1 MNSKKPKGSSQGVSN
16 KKSIADFDIAN
27 LMAIDDML
35 ANPDAEDLETQ
46 ERKRYAQDTTY
57 RKLLAKWVM
66 WVVSIWLG
74 VVLLIIILT
83 GLKLMAFTPTVLVTL
98 LATTTINVL
107 GLAFIVLRGL
117 FLGREK
123 FRRRKNS

>member
-1 MNSKKPKGSSQGVSN
+1 MKN
-16 KKSIADFDIAN
+16 KKVESSGPTIPDFKSIDDFDIN
-27 LMAIDDML
+27 DFMVDDFSS

-57 RKLLAKWVM
+57 RKFLAKWVM
-66 WVVSIWLG
+66 YVVSIWLG
-74 VVLLIIILT
+74 IVITIVVLTGFRFLT
-83 GLKLMAFTPTVLVTL
+83 YTSTVLVTL

-117 FLGREK
+117 FLGRGHYK
-123 FRRRKNS
+123 RRKN

>member
-1 MNSKKPKGSSQGVSN
+1 MKN
-16 KKSIADFDIAN
+16 KKVEGNKEIPNFQSIDEFDISN
-27 LMAIDDML
+27 FMVDDFSS

-66 WVVSIWLG
+66 WVVSVWLG
-74 VVLLIIILT
+74 IVITIVVLTGIRVLT
-83 GLKLMAFTPTVLVTL
+83 YTPTVLVTL

-117 FLGREK
+117 FLGHGRFK
-123 FRRRKNS
+123 RRRN

>member
-1 MNSKKPKGSSQGVSN
+1 MKN
-16 KKSIADFDIAN
+16 KKVEGNKEIPNFQSIDEFDISN
-27 LMAIDDML
+27 FMVDDFSS
-35 ANPDAEDLETQ
+35 ANPDAEDIETQ

-66 WVVSIWLG
+66 WVVSVWLG
-74 VVLLIIILT
+74 IDITIVVLTGFRVLT
-83 GLKLMAFTPTVLVTL
+83 YTPTVLVTL

-117 FLGREK
+117 FLGHGRFK
-123 FRRRKNS
+123 RRRN

>member
-1 MNSKKPKGSSQGVSN
+1 MKN
-16 KKSIADFDIAN
+16 KKVEGKTGIPDIQSIDEFDISN
-27 LMAIDDML
+27 FMVDDFSS

-66 WVVSIWLG
+66 WVVSVWLG
-74 VVLLIIILT
+74 IVITIVVLTGFRVLT
-83 GLKLMAFTPTVLVTL
+83 YTPTVLVTL

-117 FLGREK
+117 FLGHGRFK
-123 FRRRKNS
+123 RRRN

>member
-1 MNSKKPKGSSQGVSN
+1 MKN
-16 KKSIADFDIAN
+16 KKVEENVTMPDFQSIDEFDIRDF
-27 LMAIDDML
+27 MVDDFSS

-66 WVVSIWLG
+66 YVVSIWLG
-74 VVLLIIILT
+74 CVLIIVALT
-83 GLKLMAFTPTVLVTL
+83 GFNIMTYTPTVLVTL

-117 FLGREK
+117 FLGRGYYK
-123 FRRRKNS
+123 RRKN